1 MFSYHE
7 TEISV
12 IQKGLKCCRKILN
25 CHLRKQ
31 EITLDIYGNNTLAM
45 KVGKNEEPQV
55 SMTVINKVI
64 LSVSSCSKFNGN
76 IRNNIS
82 ETMPSVNLT
91 SSNVCNLIK
100 LPI

>member
-1 MFSYHE
+1 ML
-7 TEISV
+7 
-12 IQKGLKCCRKILN
+12 QKNFELSLTKAR
-25 CHLRKQ
+25 
-31 EITLDIYGNNTLAM
+31 NNAIAM

-64 LSVSSCSKFNGN
+64 LSVSTWSKFNGN

-91 SSNVCNLIK
+91 SSNVCDLI
-100 LPI
+100 

>member
-1 MFSYHE
+1 ML
-7 TEISV
+7 
-12 IQKGLKCCRKILN
+12 QKNFELSLTKAR
-25 CHLRKQ
+25 
-31 EITLDIYGNNTLAM
+31 NNTLAM

-64 LSVSSCSKFNGN
+64 LSVSSCSIFNGN

-100 LPI
+100 LAI